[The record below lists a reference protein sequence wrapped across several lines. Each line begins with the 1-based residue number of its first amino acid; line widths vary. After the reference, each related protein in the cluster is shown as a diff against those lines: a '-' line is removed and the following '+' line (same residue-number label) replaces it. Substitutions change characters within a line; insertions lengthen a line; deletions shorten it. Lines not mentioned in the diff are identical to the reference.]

1 MGEIKRGGLLL
12 RVDGA
17 LIFIPASTALRIS
30 AHPEVVRVPG
40 APSELL
46 GMAVNEGEILPV
58 VAIGSDR
65 GPMVVCM
72 HAAELVGLVGGVVIG
87 SGIFPVAMPST
98 DEAPSSNHDPNGRVS
113 FGGETARTLD
123 IGRIFGR
130 LRGGAWAGR
139 WGG

>member
-1 MGEIKRGGLLL
+1 MAEIKRGGLLL

-17 LIFIPASTALRIS
+17 LVFIPASIALRIS
-30 AHPEVVRVPG
+30 AHPEIVRVPG

-46 GMAVNEGEILPV
+46 GMAVNEGEVLPV

-72 HAAELVGLVGGVVIG
+72 HAAELVGLVGGTVIG
-87 SGIFPVAMPST
+87 SGIFPTAEDATS
-98 DEAPSSNHDPNGRVS
+98 DEVS

-123 IGRIFGR
+123 IARIFGR

>member
-1 MGEIKRGGLLL
+1 MAEIKRGGLLL

-17 LIFIPASTALRIS
+17 LVFIPASIALRIS
-30 AHPEVVRVPG
+30 AHPEIVRVPG

-65 GPMVVCM
+65 GPMVVCI
-72 HAAELVGLVGGVVIG
+72 HASELVGLVGGVVIG
-87 SGIFPVAMPST
+87 SGIFPMAEEAAS
-98 DEAPSSNHDPNGRVS
+98 DEVS

-123 IGRIFGR
+123 VARIFDR

>member
-1 MGEIKRGGLLL
+1 MTEIKRGGLLL

-17 LIFIPASTALRIS
+17 LVFIPASVALRIS
-30 AHPEVVRVPG
+30 VPPEVVRVPG
-40 APSELL
+40 APAELL

-58 VAIGSDR
+58 VAIGSER

-72 HAAELVGLVGGVVIG
+72 HASELVGLVGGAVIG
-87 SGIFPVAMPST
+87 SGLFPKAEEAKS
-98 DEAPSSNHDPNGRVS
+98 DEVS

-123 IGRIFGR
+123 LAEIFGR
-130 LRGGAWAGR
+130 LHGGAWAGR

>member
-1 MGEIKRGGLLL
+1 MAEIKRGGLLL

-17 LIFIPASTALRIS
+17 LVFIPASIALRIS
-30 AHPEVVRVPG
+30 AHPEIVRVPG

-65 GPMVVCM
+65 GPMVVCI
-72 HAAELVGLVGGVVIG
+72 HASELVGLIGGAVIG
-87 SGIFPVAMPST
+87 SGIFPMAEEAAS
-98 DEAPSSNHDPNGRVS
+98 DEVS

-123 IGRIFGR
+123 IARIFDR